1 MTRDAGL
8 GLVKWL
14 AMLSMLIDHLRYLW
28 PDAYGLFVIGRLA
41 FPLFCLGIAA
51 NVARTRSGELFSE
64 CNARYLGWLLAF
76 SLLSELPYR
85 LLSPESATLNVMPTL
100 SLGLL
105 LAWGIHHADRNSL
118 FLAATA
124 LVVALLLH
132 RQLMYGVIG
141 VTLPAACV
149 LGLKGV
155 RWWLLPAALAM
166 FAIAGAAVLL
176 GVALLRQPMSCTV
189 WPVGRWG
196 YWFYLGHLAA
206 IYLMK
211 L

>member
-1 MTRDAGL
+1 MIVLVAKAG
-8 GLVKWL
+8 
-14 AMLSMLIDHLRYLW
+14 RYL
-28 PDAYGLFVIGRLA
+28 ALA
-41 FPLFCLGIAA
+41 ALTLG
-51 NVARTRSGELFSE
+51 
-64 CNARYLGWLLAF
+64 LLAF

-155 RWWLLPAALAM
+155 RWWLLPAALAVLANSRNRWFVEWGIVPETLAM
-166 FAIAGAAVLL
+166 FAMAGAAVLL

-196 YWFYLGHLAA
+196 YWFYPGHLAA

>member
-51 NVARTRSGELFSE
+51 NVARTRSGELISE

-85 LLSPESATLNVMPTL
+85 LLSPESATLNVMPIL

>member
-28 PDAYGLFVIGRLA
+28 PDTYGLFVIGRLA

-64 CNARYLGWLLAF
+64 GNARYLGWLLAF

>member
-1 MTRDAGL
+1 M
-8 GLVKWL
+8 
-14 AMLSMLIDHLRYLW
+14 
-28 PDAYGLFVIGRLA
+28 
-41 FPLFCLGIAA
+41 
-51 NVARTRSGELFSE
+51 FSE

-85 LLSPESATLNVMPTL
+85 LLSPESATLNVMPIL

>member
-1 MTRDAGL
+1 MTG
-8 GLVKWL
+8 
-14 AMLSMLIDHLRYLW
+14 
-28 PDAYGLFVIGRLA
+28 
-41 FPLFCLGIAA
+41 
-51 NVARTRSGELFSE
+51 
-64 CNARYLGWLLAF
+64 
-76 SLLSELPYR
+76 
-85 LLSPESATLNVMPTL
+85 
-100 SLGLL
+100 
-105 LAWGIHHADRNSL
+105 
-118 FLAATA
+118 
-124 LVVALLLH
+124 LH
-132 RQLMYGVIG
+132 REKQGAQHPETDSSVEGGVYGALTQLMYGVIG

>member
-76 SLLSELPYR
+76 SLLYELPYR
-85 LLSPESATLNVMPTL
+85 LLSPESATLNVMPIL

>member
-85 LLSPESATLNVMPTL
+85 LLSPESATLNVMPIL

>member
-8 GLVKWL
+8 DLVKWL

-51 NVARTRSGELFSE
+51 NVVRTQSGELFSE
-64 CNARYLGWLLAF
+64 SNARYLGWLLAF

-105 LAWGIHHADRNSL
+105 VAWGIHHADRNCL
-118 FLAATA
+118 FLAIAA

-132 RQLMYGVIG
+132 VACCLCSRAKGH
-141 VTLPAACV
+141 TLV
-149 LGLKGV
+149 
-155 RWWLLPAALAM
+155 
-166 FAIAGAAVLL
+166 AIACRPG
-176 GVALLRQPMSCTV
+176 GIGQ
-189 WPVGRWG
+189 
-196 YWFYLGHLAA
+196 
-206 IYLMK
+206 
-211 L
+211 

>member
-1 MTRDAGL
+1 MIVLVAKAG
-8 GLVKWL
+8 
-14 AMLSMLIDHLRYLW
+14 RYL
-28 PDAYGLFVIGRLA
+28 ALA
-41 FPLFCLGIAA
+41 ALTLG
-51 NVARTRSGELFSE
+51 
-64 CNARYLGWLLAF
+64 LLAF

-118 FLAATA
+118 FLAATV

-155 RWWLLPAALAM
+155 RWWLLPAALAVLANSRNRWFVEWGIVPETLAM
-166 FAIAGAAVLL
+166 FAMAGAAVLL

-196 YWFYLGHLAA
+196 YWFYPGHLAA

>member
-85 LLSPESATLNVMPTL
+85 LLSPESATLNVMPIL

-118 FLAATA
+118 FLAATV

-155 RWWLLPAALAM
+155 RWWLLPAALDM